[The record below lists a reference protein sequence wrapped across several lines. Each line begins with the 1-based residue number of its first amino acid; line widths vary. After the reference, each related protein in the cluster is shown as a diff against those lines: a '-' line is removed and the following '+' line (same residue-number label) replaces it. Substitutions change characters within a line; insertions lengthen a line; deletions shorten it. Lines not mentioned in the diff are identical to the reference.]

1 MISLR
6 PHRDIKHG
14 EGSGPGD
21 FRRLKR
27 DAWRIKP
34 RIIVVENYE

>member
-6 PHRDIKHG
+6 PHRDIRRG
-14 EGSGPGD
+14 EGSGAGD

-27 DAWRIKP
+27 DARRIKP
-34 RIIVVENYE
+34 RIIVEEKL